1 MDAGEDEREE
11 ITSAL
16 LLASRALVAIAA
28 RSLDDLEDQVTL
40 EQHRALV
47 VLTTRGPQNLTAL
60 AGAVGVTAST
70 GNRLVNRLI
79 DLKLVQR
86 TRSSDSGREVVVALT
101 RQGRRTVTKVMERRR
116 REIAQV
122 VDALSPDQRRG
133 IVDSLNAFAEASGE
147 PPEQSWALG
156 WGSEPG
162 TRATRPWNHSDEDL
176 T

>member
-1 MDAGEDEREE
+1 MEIDDAEREE
-11 ITSAL
+11 VTSAL

-28 RSLDDLEDQVTL
+28 RSLDDLEDRVTL

-47 VLTTRGPQNLTAL
+47 VLTTRGPQNLTTL
-60 AGAVGVTAST
+60 ASNVGVTTST

-79 DLKLVQR
+79 DLGLVER
-86 TRSSDSGREVVVALT
+86 TRSSDSGREVVIALT
-101 RQGRRTVTKVMERRR
+101 RHGQRTVTKVMERRR
-116 REIAQV
+116 REVARV

-133 IVDSLNAFAEASGE
+133 IVGALNAFAAASGE

-162 TRATRPWNHSDEDL
+162 TTASPTS
-176 T
+176 

>member
-1 MDAGEDEREE
+1 METDNGEREE

-28 RSLDDLEDQVTL
+28 RSLDDLEDRVTL

-47 VLTTRGPQNLTAL
+47 VLTTRGPQNLTVL
-60 AGAVGVTAST
+60 AGNVGITAST
-70 GNRLVNRLI
+70 ANRLVNRLI
-79 DLKLVQR
+79 DLGLVQR
-86 TRSSDSGREVVVALT
+86 RRSSDSGREVVIALT
-101 RQGRRTVTKVMERRR
+101 RHGQRTVTQVMERRR
-116 REIAQV
+116 REIARV

-133 IVDSLNAFAEASGE
+133 IVNTLNAFAEASGE

-162 TRATRPWNHSDEDL
+162 TTAPRS
-176 T
+176 